1 VTSQNEADLEIIS
14 KMPAD
19 GAEGVPIVFVHGAFG
34 GAWCWDEY
42 FLSWFAER
50 GYAAYAVSL
59 RGHGTS
65 GGGGALGGAGIDDYV
80 TDLLRVTGRFERPPI
95 LVGHSMGGFVVQKY
109 LERGD
114 AAGMALMAAVPP
126 RGLVGPGLSLMVW
139 QPTLA
144 LSIGAGQIFGE
155 SWDAPELMREALFSN
170 SLPTDQA
177 DAYLA
182 RMGPESTRAMI
193 EMAGL
198 EPPRLKEK
206 ALPPVLVMGG
216 HDDALIPP
224 AFVRST
230 ARAYG
235 VSPNILEDIGHV
247 MMLDVG
253 WESVAQTVLDWMVD
267 SGI

>member
-1 VTSQNEADLEIIS
+1 MTSQKGPDLEVIS
-14 KMPAD
+14 RLPVD
-19 GAEGVPIVFVHGAFG
+19 GAHGVPIVFVHGAYG

-50 GYAAYAVSL
+50 GYAAHAVSL
-59 RGHGTS
+59 RGHGAS
-65 GGGGALGGAGIDDYV
+65 GGSGALDGVGIDDYV
-80 TDLLRVTGRFERPPI
+80 ADLKQVTGTLERPPI

-109 LERGD
+109 LERGE
-114 AAGMALMAAVPP
+114 ASGVALLAAVPP
-126 RGLVGPGLSLMVW
+126 RGLIGPGLSLMVW
-139 QPTLA
+139 QPGLA
-144 LSIGAGQIFGE
+144 FSLGSGQIFGK
-155 SWDAPELMREALFSN
+155 SWDGPEVMRSALFSDA
-170 SLPTDQA
+170 LPTDQA

-182 RMGPESTRAMI
+182 RMGPESTRAMF

-198 EPPRLKEK
+198 EPPRLKGVS
-206 ALPPVLVMGG
+206 LPPVLVLGG

-235 VSPNILEDIGHV
+235 VSPTILEDVGHV

-253 WESVAQTVLDWMVD
+253 WQSVAQTVFDWMVD

>member
-1 VTSQNEADLEIIS
+1 MTSRKGPDLEVLS
-14 KMPAD
+14 RLPAD
-19 GAEGVPIVFVHGAFG
+19 DAQGAPIVFVHGAFG

-50 GYAAYAVSL
+50 GYAGHAVSL
-59 RGHGTS
+59 RGHGAS
-65 GGGGALGGAGIDDYV
+65 AGGGDLDGTGIDDYV
-80 TDLLRVTGRFERPPI
+80 TDLLDVTGRLERPPI

-109 LERGD
+109 LERGE
-114 AAGMALMAAVPP
+114 AAGVALMAAVPP
-126 RGLVGPGLSLMVW
+126 RGLMGPGLSLMVW
-139 QPTLA
+139 QPALA
-144 LSIGAGQIFGE
+144 LSLGAGQMFGTPWG
-155 SWDAPELMREALFSN
+155 SPEAMRGNLFSDA
-170 SLPTDQA
+170 LPTDQA
-177 DAYLA
+177 DAFLS

-198 EPPRLKEK
+198 EPPRLKGVT
-206 ALPPVLVMGG
+206 LPPVLVMGG

-235 VSPNILEDIGHV
+235 VSPNILEDVGHV

-253 WESVAQTVLDWMVD
+253 WESVAQTVFDWMVD
-267 SGI
+267 SGL

>member
-1 VTSQNEADLEIIS
+1 MTSDKGPELEVIS
-14 KMPAD
+14 RLPAD
-19 GAEGVPIVFVHGAFG
+19 DPQGPPIVFVHGAYG

-42 FLSWFAER
+42 FLSWFAAR
-50 GYAAYAVSL
+50 GYATHAVSL
-59 RGHGTS
+59 RGHGAS
-65 GGGGALGGAGIDDYV
+65 GGDGALGGAGIDDYV
-80 TDLLRVTGRFERPPI
+80 ADLLQVTSKLGQPPI

-109 LERGD
+109 LERGE
-114 AAGMALMAAVPP
+114 AAGAALMAAVPP
-126 RGLVGPGLSLMVW
+126 RGLIGPGLSLMVW
-139 QPTLA
+139 QPALA
-144 LSIGAGQIFGE
+144 FSLGSGQIFGNN
-155 SWDAPELMREALFSN
+155 WDAPDVMRSALFSDA
-170 SLPTDQA
+170 LPTAQA

-198 EPPRLKEK
+198 EAPRLKDVT
-206 ALPPVLVMGG
+206 LPPILVMGG

-235 VSPNILEDIGHV
+235 VSPNILEDVGHV

-253 WESVAQTVLDWMVD
+253 WESVAETIFDWMVD
-267 SGI
+267 SDI